1 MKLFELYATL
11 GLDTKGFETSA
22 NDAYAKADKIGKTI
36 GTIIGEGINFALGFA
51 KVANKAAE
59 FAKDAS
65 DVTGHVDDMAQM
77 LGISAKAYQEW
88 AYVFGQS
95 GLEIDRFAGAFT
107 NLKKVMGGFGTKNQV
122 EALNAIGLSV
132 DDLAQLNV
140 ENAFQMVITQLQGMT
155 NEAEKSAAAVALFG
169 GSASGLPLLLNQ
181 GQEKINELKEEAS
194 ALGLVIADTD
204 ISFGADM
211 GDEIDKYTKS
221 IEGMKTQIGVQ
232 FLPVFTEFL
241 ASVNQAAKTA
251 MPAIQTAMEKLA
263 PAVSAVIDGGLDLV
277 TNLIT
282 WIAENGELAGTAL
295 ALIGVGFYAVQLAVN
310 PIGTIIYTIIGLSLA
325 LIANWED
332 IKETAVGIWNS
343 ITGAIDSAIEKL
355 KTFLGLESES
365 SNNVPSKGT
374 KAYTLGVLSGDI
386 PAESSNKSFASG
398 IRYVPQDGY
407 VAELH
412 RGEAVLTRQQADDY
426 RSRKPNS
433 SDLSVLIG
441 EIRTLGDRI
450 SGMQVALDGRT
461 VGAITTA
468 AASRGIAA
476 DTREQRR
483 YG

>member
-59 FAKDAS
+59 FAKSAS
-65 DVTGHVDDMAQM
+65 DVTGHVDDMAQT

-95 GLEIDRFAGAFT
+95 GLEIDRFSGAFT

-132 DDLAQLNV
+132 EDLAQLNV
-140 ENAFQMVITQLQGMT
+140 EDAFQMVITQLQGMT
-155 NEAEKSAAAVALFG
+155 NETEKSAAAVALFG
-169 GSASGLPLLLNQ
+169 GSASSLPLLLNQ
-181 GQEKINELKEEAS
+181 GQEKIKELKEEAN
-194 ALGLVIADTD
+194 ALGLVISDTD

-221 IEGMKTQIGVQ
+221 IEGMKTQLGVQ

-343 ITGAIDSAIEKL
+343 ITGAIDSAIIKLEK
-355 KTFLGLESES
+355 FLGLES
-365 SNNVPSKGT
+365 
-374 KAYTLGVLSGDI
+374 GVGVHTSTSGVYHNGG
-386 PAESSNKSFASG
+386 AGKTFASG
-398 IRYVPQDGY
+398 IQYVPQDGY

-412 RGEAVLTRQQADDY
+412 RGEAVLTRQHAEEY
-426 RSRKPNS
+426 REGRAY
-433 SDLSVLIG
+433 SVDNTPVVE
-441 EIRTLGDRI
+441 EIRSLKNAILGLTLTVDR
-450 SGMQVALDGRT
+450 QVIGR
-461 VGAITTA
+461 I
-468 AASRGIAA
+468 ASEEIA
-476 DTREQRR
+476 REAGV
-483 YG
+483 Y